1 LSSGE
6 DERNEQ
12 EAYYGRRNQDRADV
26 ASDHYSFFASSQLYP

>member
-12 EAYYGRRNQDRADV
+12 DDYYGGRNQDSADV
-26 ASDHYSFFASSQLYP
+26 ASDHNAFFASS